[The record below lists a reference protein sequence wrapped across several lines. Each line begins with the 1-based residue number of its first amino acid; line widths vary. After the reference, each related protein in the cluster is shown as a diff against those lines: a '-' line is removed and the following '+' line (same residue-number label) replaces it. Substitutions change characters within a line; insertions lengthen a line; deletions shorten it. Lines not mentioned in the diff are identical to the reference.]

1 MIKEY
6 YKFIK
11 DYLKLSQTKA
21 SYFIAMVVTAIGYK
35 VFLVL
40 NVLFASWIIN
50 IINYYKNKRESNS
63 LFICF

>member
-21 SYFIAMVVTAIGYK
+21 SYFIAMTVTAIGYK
-35 VFLVL
+35 GFLVL
-40 NVLFASWIIN
+40 NALFASWIV
-50 IINYYKNKRESNS
+50 
-63 LFICF
+63 